1 MPISIAVFASGTG
14 SNARRIMEHFQHSD
28 AVQVRLVVSNKAD
41 AGVLDIARE
50 MGVETL
56 IIHRESFYQSE
67 AIVEDLRSR
76 HISFIVLAGFLWL
89 VPAYL
94 VRAFPRAIVNIHPA
108 LLPKFGGKGMYGAH
122 VHEAVK
128 QAGEMETGITIHFVD
143 ERYDE
148 GQTIFQARCPVLPA
162 DTPADIAR
170 RVLALEHRH
179 FPVVIEQVLMKLQVV
194 GAP

>member
-1 MPISIAVFASGTG
+1 MPVSIAVFASGTG
-14 SNARRIMEHFQHSD
+14 SNARRIMQHFQHSD

-41 AGVLDIARE
+41 AGVLEIARD

-56 IIHRESFYQSE
+56 VINRTEFYHSE
-67 AIVEDLRSR
+67 TIVEELRR
-76 HISFIVLAGFLWL
+76 RDIRFIALAGFLWL
-89 VPAYL
+89 IPEYL
-94 VRAFPRAIVNIHPA
+94 VQAFPRAIVNIHPA

-128 QAGEMETGITIHFVD
+128 LADETETGITIHFVD

-148 GQTIFQARCPVLPA
+148 GQTIFQARCPVLSA